1 MFKNRFVINC
11 GGHLRQTKK
20 ALPWISEVLEI
31 LWIPN
36 GTLITFASSYLSFQY
51 GISTVCCRIPELVA
65 KASTGHIPLPFLISD
80 VAKVVVFFK
89 LPNIFWLCH
98 CKLIIINNATFL

>member
-11 GGHLRQTKK
+11 GGYLCKNEKNTSG
-20 ALPWISEVLEI
+20 ITEVLEI

-36 GTLITFASSYLSFQY
+36 GTLITFASSYLSFQD

-80 VAKVVVFFK
+80 VAKVDVFFK
-89 LPNIFWLCH
+89 LPNIFWLCC
-98 CKLIIINNATFL
+98 CKLIIINKAIS